1 MYGFRIWKCLNMAFF
16 TARQPILDINK
27 EVFAYELLFR
37 DSLKNVFPDVGDNE
51 ATSKMVE
58 GLQLNLSL
66 DTLTN
71 SKPAFINFTEDTLLN
86 RYPHMLPH
94 EQIVVEVL
102 ETVHPGKR
110 LLKAVIDLKEAGYT
124 IALDDYIHAP
134 VWKHFFPYTDI
145 IKIDWRAMTVDEIK
159 VVLKDLKDFPH
170 IKLLAEKVETHED
183 FETAK
188 DLGFNYFQGY
198 FFSRPEVMQS
208 RSLVSSQ
215 LALGELMAEMS
226 KEEPDIDMIVRAFE
240 GDVNLSFKLLRYTQ
254 SPIFKRKKEI
264 STIKQAIIVLGNQEL
279 RRFVSL
285 LFAAQFASG
294 KPAELTT
301 MSLVR
306 AQFCESIARLPG
318 QKEEPASAFLV
329 GLLSLI
335 DALLDADLGSLLEK
349 LPLADNIKKPLLT
362 QQGNLAIYVD
372 LACAFENADWTST
385 STLASRVEA
394 DFDKTA
400 ECYLEAVKWAI
411 ERTEFTE

>member
-1 MYGFRIWKCLNMAFF
+1 MAFF

-27 EVFAYELLFR
+27 DVFAYELLFR

-58 GLQLNLSL
+58 GLQLNLGL

-71 SKPAFINFTEDTLLN
+71 AKPAFINFTEDTLLN
-86 RYPHMLPH
+86 RYPHMLPQ
-94 EQIVVEVL
+94 EQVVVEVL

-110 LLKAVIDLKEAGYT
+110 LLKAVIELKNAGYL
-124 IALDDYIHAP
+124 IALDDYIHDP

-145 IKIDWRAMTVDEIK
+145 IKIDWRVMSVDDIK
-159 VVLKDLKDFPH
+159 AVIKDLKAFPH

-188 DLGFNYFQGY
+188 ALGFSYFQGY
-198 FFSRPEVMQS
+198 FFSHPEVMQS
-208 RSLVSSQ
+208 RSLMSSQ
-215 LALGELMAEMS
+215 LALGELMSEMS
-226 KEEPDIDMIVRAFE
+226 KEEADINMIVRAFE

-254 SPIFKRKKEI
+254 SPIFKRRKEI
-264 STIKQAIIVLGNQEL
+264 STIKQAIVVLGQQEL

-306 AQFCESIARLPG
+306 ARFCESVAKLPG

-335 DALLDADLGSLLEK
+335 DALLDADLAELLEK
-349 LPLADNIKKPLLT
+349 LPLADNIKAPLLT
-362 QQGNLAIYVD
+362 QEGNLAIYID
-372 LACAFENADWTST
+372 LAYAFENANWANASL
-385 STLASRVEA
+385 LAARVEA
-394 DFDKTA
+394 DFDQTA